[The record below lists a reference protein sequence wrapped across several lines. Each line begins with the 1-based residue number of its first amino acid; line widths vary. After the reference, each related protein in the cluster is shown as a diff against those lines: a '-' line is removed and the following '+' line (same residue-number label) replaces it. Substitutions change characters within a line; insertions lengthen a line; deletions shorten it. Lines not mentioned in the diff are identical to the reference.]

1 MAIADANSKV
11 PGGREKG
18 KGQEG
23 ANWDAI
29 DDDQSDRI
37 FPGQNYLTKYGASR
51 VSHHMEW

>member
-29 DDDQSDRI
+29 DDDQSDWI

-51 VSHHMEW
+51 VSHHME